1 MAQEIHFI
9 LYNLPEGDSSYKL
22 LSKTAKYDIFNKNQ
36 QLTLTSTKKSEECL
50 TTHNNL

>member
-36 QLTLTSTKKSEECL
+36 QIDSDFDKEIRGMLDKPE
-50 TTHNNL
+50 